1 MTDDREIKNVTKYER
16 ENLHKLLDQLL
27 DEGKGLGTF
36 SVAYTHP
43 SHKMLIRQ
51 YRIRINQQDT
61 ER

>member
-1 MTDDREIKNVTKYER
+1 MTDEKEIKNVTRDER

-27 DEGKGLGTF
+27 DEGKGSGIF

-43 SHKMLIRQ
+43 SHKMLIRE

-61 ER
+61 EI

>member
-1 MTDDREIKNVTKYER
+1 MTDEREIKNVTMDER

-27 DEGKGLGTF
+27 DKGIGLGTF

-43 SHKMLIRQ
+43 SHKMLIRK

-61 ER
+61 EI